1 MPDEASMLTGKERV
15 PMIVD
20 ELHWI
25 KESLLSLL
33 FPRLCHFCDSLAA
46 LRSTSLCEPC
56 QEALK
61 PIGPGI
67 CSQCGLPFAGLAK
80 DRGMLCGRCL
90 THPPPYSRARYGFM
104 YMDGLKE
111 GIVRF
116 KYGGRLY
123 LGTTLGKLLV
133 DAFSR
138 SFSELDHD
146 VIVPVPIHRKRLV
159 ARGFNQVIVMGE
171 HLSRATGIPMDRSC
185 FEKIRD
191 TPPQVGLTR
200 QERLK
205 NLHKSFE
212 VIRQSAIAGKRV
224 LLIDD
229 VATTGSTI
237 AEAAKTL
244 LAAGAARADAL
255 VLALRSASVDR
266 PSTNLNQ

>member
-1 MPDEASMLTGKERV
+1 MV
-15 PMIVD
+15 
-20 ELHWI
+20 
-25 KESLLSLL
+25 
-33 FPRLCHFCDSLAA
+33 
-46 LRSTSLCEPC
+46 
-56 QEALK
+56 
-61 PIGPGI
+61 
-67 CSQCGLPFAGLAK
+67 
-80 DRGMLCGRCL
+80 CGRCL
-90 THPPPYSRARYGFM
+90 THPPPYSRARYGFI
-104 YMDGLKE
+104 YTVGLRE

-123 LGTTLGKLLV
+123 LGTTLGYLLV
-133 DAFSR
+133 DAFNR
-138 SFSELDHD
+138 SFPAHDHD

-171 HLSRATGIPMDRSC
+171 YLSRATDIPMDRSC

-212 VIRQSAIAGKRV
+212 VVRQSAIVGKRV
-224 LLIDD
+224 LVIDD

-244 LAAGAARADAL
+244 LAAGAARVDAL
-255 VLALRSASVDR
+255 VLALRSASVDT
-266 PSTNLNQ
+266 PPTNPNQ